1 MVAPVLNPYEYQF
14 TDTGVLLNNSTA
26 LPFIDISNIQGL
38 DLPAID
44 SVDSEYDSRHGGY
57 VYSRFVKI
65 RTIVLDGTLYANA
78 ASIDTT
84 IEALIANFMPRI
96 ADAPFYYRGA
106 GVAQRYIMC
115 KPVGFNFNI
124 TALRNN
130 GSCDIQIQFKAGDPV
145 KYVDDADTAVTS
157 GTAYAITNN
166 GNTETYPVFT
176 ISGVAAEVAMVN
188 TDTGETVT
196 HTFTTDA
203 DDSIVV
209 DFKTRS
215 CLLNGVKNSSYLTSL
230 GWWSF
235 KPGVATNF
243 KLLATAAESMINPGC
258 EADFGTGYAVGANW
272 TGTQQSTADK
282 HSGSKSLRMVRK
294 NKTAG
299 SGTVVVP
306 TTLTGLAAGSYTAS
320 VWVKGTMPN
329 VNVAVLNGATT
340 VASVTL
346 FPVSSTTWQKIQ
358 LSFTLAAVSGLMTFS
373 ITDTGQ
379 VASKLAKGKTLYMD
393 DFSFKATTAVVTA
406 VVSSKDGWL

>member
-84 IEALIANFMPRI
+84 IETLIANFMPRTT
-96 ADAPFYYRGA
+96 DAPFYYRGA

-130 GSCDIQIQFKAGDPV
+130 GSCDIQIQLKAGDPV
-145 KYVDDADTAVTS
+145 KYVDDADLPVTS

-166 GNTETYPVFT
+166 GNVETFPKFDIT
-176 ISGVAAEVAMVN
+176 GAAAEVVMVN

-203 DDSIVV
+203 DDSVV
-209 DFKTRS
+209 IDFKTRS
-215 CLLNGVKNSSYLTSL
+215 CTLNGVKNSSYLTSL

-235 KPGVATNF
+235 PPGVATNF
-243 KLLATAAESMINPGC
+243 KLLATAAEAMVNGGC
-258 EADFGTGYAVGANW
+258 EADFGAGYAVGANW

-299 SGTVVVP
+299 SGTVTVP

-329 VNVAVLNGATT
+329 ITVLVQNAGAT
-340 VASVTL
+340 VATATL
-346 FPVSSTTWQKIQ
+346 FAVSSTTWRKVQ
-358 LSFTLAAVSGLMTFS
+358 LSFTLAAVSGAMTFVLN
-373 ITDTGQ
+373 DTGQ
-379 VASKLAKGKTLYMD
+379 AASKLAKGKTLYMD
-393 DFSFKATTAVVTA
+393 YFSFKPTSATVTA

>member
-84 IEALIANFMPRI
+84 IETLIANFMPRTT
-96 ADAPFYYRGA
+96 DAPFYYRGA

-130 GSCDIQIQFKAGDPV
+130 GSCDIQIQLKAGDPV
-145 KYVDDADTAVTS
+145 KYVDDADLPVTS

-166 GNTETYPVFT
+166 GNVETFPKFDIT
-176 ISGVAAEVAMVN
+176 GAAAEVVMVN

-203 DDSIVV
+203 DDSVV
-209 DFKTRS
+209 IDFKTRS
-215 CLLNGVKNSSYLTSL
+215 CTLNGVKNSSYLTSL

-235 KPGVATNF
+235 PPGVATNF
-243 KLLATAAESMINPGC
+243 KLLATAAEAMVNGGC
-258 EADFGTGYAVGANW
+258 EADFGAGYAVGANW

-299 SGTVVVP
+299 SGTVTVP
-306 TTLTGLAAGSYTAS
+306 TTLTGLVAGSYTAS

-329 VNVAVLNGATT
+329 ITVLVQNAGAT
-340 VASVTL
+340 VATATL
-346 FPVSSTTWQKIQ
+346 FAVSSTTWRKVQ
-358 LSFTLAAVSGLMTFS
+358 LSFTLAAVSGAMTFVLN
-373 ITDTGQ
+373 DTGQ
-379 VASKLAKGKTLYMD
+379 AASKLAKGKTLYMD
-393 DFSFKATTAVVTA
+393 DFSFKPTSATVTA